1 MQINSFK
8 GTILAKRLTIIVA
21 MTIAGT
27 MLSPILVKLQ
37 GEYLTAVIVSVFA
50 TAKLAGGLLQPL
62 MLKLSVYKIFWLLF
76 AETLLSIITIM
87 IYVLG
92 FIPEQIFVVAM
103 LILGVLDGIFGCA
116 YLMIIKN
123 GIAALFIEVYAEF
136 QSTVKFLE
144 SLASL
149 LAGGTLTLL
158 LMLFDIKVGLTL
170 GACFLSVAIII
181 DCLTV
186 KNVWWMD
193 KRKDIII
200 LRKKGIHRKRR

>member
-1 MQINSFK
+1 MQIKYFK
-8 GTILAKRLTIIVA
+8 ETILAKRLTIIVA

-92 FIPEQIFVVAM
+92 VIPEQIFVVAM

-149 LAGGTLTLL
+149 LAGGTLTIVLI
-158 LMLFDIKVGLTL
+158 LFDIKVGLTL
-170 GACFLSVAIII
+170 GACFLMIALVI
-181 DCLTV
+181 DALTV

-200 LRKKGIHRKRR
+200 LRKKGIHRKR

>member
-1 MQINSFK
+1 MRISSFK
-8 GTILAKRLTIIVA
+8 GTILAKHLAVIVS

-27 MLSPILVKLQ
+27 ILSPILVKLQ
-37 GEYLTAVIVSVFA
+37 GDHLTAVVVSVFA

-62 MLKLSVYKIFWLLF
+62 MLKLSLYKVFWLLF
-76 AETLLSIITIM
+76 VETITTIITIM

-92 FIPEQIFVVAM
+92 YMPEHVFVVAM

-149 LAGGTLTLL
+149 LAGGTLTILL
-158 LMLFDIKVGLTL
+158 ILFDIKVGLTL
-170 GACFLSVAIII
+170 GACFLMVALVI
-181 DCLTV
+181 DALTV

>member
-1 MQINSFK
+1 MRINSFK
-8 GTILAKRLTIIVA
+8 GTILAKRLAVIVS

-27 MLSPILVKLQ
+27 LLSPILVKLQ
-37 GEYLTAVIVSVFA
+37 GAHLTAVVVSVFA

-62 MLKLSVYKIFWLLF
+62 MLKLSLYKVFWLLF
-76 AETLLSIITIM
+76 VETITTIITIM

-92 FIPEQIFVVAM
+92 YMPEHVFVVAM

-149 LAGGTLTLL
+149 LAGGTLTILL
-158 LMLFDIKVGLTL
+158 ILFDIKVGLTL
-170 GACFLSVAIII
+170 GACFLMVALVI
-181 DCLTV
+181 DALTV